1 MKSLASCRWI
11 ELKKLP
17 PGLTDAKQLPWVEV
31 TPAKAFDERVGM
43 LIELVVKEIVL
54 QGEDAADGVAIAL
67 SGQVSLADYD
77 GVTYGLFLSDDYNN
91 IYQLVCGVRAEL
103 PWMIV
108 GGITGGIAGFVAG
121 DKVLGQS
128 LMGSAVGILVGTA
141 GGYAVRR
148 LAE

>member
-1 MKSLASCRWI
+1 MGTLSSCRWI

-17 PGLTDAKQLPWVEV
+17 PGITDAKQLPWTVV
-31 TPAKAFDERVGM
+31 TPAKAFDERAGM
-43 LIELVVKEIVL
+43 LIEAIVKDIVL
-54 QGEDAADGVAIAL
+54 QGEDVADAVAI
-67 SGQVSLADYD
+67 SLAGQMSLAEYD
-77 GVTYGLFLSDDYNN
+77 GVTYGLFLHDDYNR
-91 IYQLVCGVRAEL
+91 IYQMVCGVRAEL

-108 GGITGGIAGFVAG
+108 GGLAGGIGGFVVG
-121 DKVLGQS
+121 NKVMGQS

>member
-17 PGLTDAKQLPWVEV
+17 AGLTDAKQLPWTEV
-31 TPAKAFDERVGM
+31 TAAKAYDERVGM
-43 LIELVVKEIVL
+43 LIELVVKDVVL
-54 QGEDAADGVAIAL
+54 QGEDASDAVAIAL
-67 SGQVSLADYD
+67 SGQISLADYN
-77 GVTYGLFLSDDYNN
+77 GVTYGLFLSNDYTN

-108 GGITGGIAGFVAG
+108 GAVAGGIGGFVVG
-121 DKVLGQS
+121 NKVMGQS
-128 LMGSAVGILVGTA
+128 LMGSTIGILIGAA
-141 GGYAVRR
+141 GGYSVRR